1 MSDKQS
7 ALNDFTPNLCFDAC
21 KHLATSFSFFF
32 TFLTVLKGHWQFFF
46 FILFILTH
54 SPFLLFFWSLNTHLL
69 CLLGR
74 CPWKTEKGQG
84 DPQTL
89 GAYLTRPY
97 RFCGNQP
104 GSLLLRNY
112 YHTGQ
117 RHLRWSAMLWI
128 ISCPWPAVWM
138 DPQESQC
145 LVCSPSAGSRSVFCL
160 LW

>member
-1 MSDKQS
+1 MHASIWQQV
-7 ALNDFTPNLCFDAC
+7 FIY
-21 KHLATSFSFFF
+21 FF
-32 TFLTVLKGHWQFFF
+32 TFLTVLKGHCQFFL

-54 SPFLLFFWSLNTHLL
+54 SPFLLFFFGLWILTYCV
-69 CLLGR
+69 CLAA

-112 YHTGQ
+112 YHTG
-117 RHLRWSAMLWI
+117 RRRLRWSAMLWI